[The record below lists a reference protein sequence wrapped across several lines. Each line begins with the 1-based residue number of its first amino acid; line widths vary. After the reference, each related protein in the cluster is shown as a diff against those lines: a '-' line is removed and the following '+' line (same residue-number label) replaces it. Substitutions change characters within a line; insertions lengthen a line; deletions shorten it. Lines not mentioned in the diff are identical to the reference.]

1 MTRLVALLYLSLLL
15 SPLSSFAQVTSSISG
30 FVTDSSTG
38 ETLILANV
46 RLEGTNLGGATNSA
60 GFFSVAEVP
69 PGEHVLIVS
78 FVGYETERIEI
89 ELAPGE
95 QRRLNVA
102 LEPASIE
109 GGEVVVTADRVEA
122 EEARNIGVTQLNVAR
137 VAELPSVLE
146 PDVFRALQL
155 MPGVKASSDFSSGLY
170 VRGGSPDQTL
180 ILLDRTTVYNASH
193 FFGFFSTFNP
203 DAIKDV
209 RLFKG
214 VYPAEYGGRLG
225 SVVDIYNKDGNRNEV
240 HGTATL
246 GLLAS
251 RALIEGPYSRGSWMF
266 AVRRSTIDPLLKALR
281 AADVESIPDLFYF
294 YDFNGKVNFD
304 ASPDDKLS
312 VTGYA
317 GLDRLDITFLED
329 ARAEIAV
336 GNRTYSANWTHIFG
350 QKLFSNFTLTS
361 SHYFSHPTFSF
372 SGTSF
377 GRENDVYDHSVRGEF
392 EYVPLAASTWKAGF
406 WLGQFRM
413 GITDQFDQQTSLDEG
428 LRSLYGSAYVENTFE
443 PGQFWTVRTGLRGA
457 YFRSGSYLRLEP
469 RLSIEFEPRRNLRF
483 QAGYGRYHQFLTLIT
498 SELFSAFDI
507 WLTSAEDVGPSH
519 GDQFAIG
526 AKTSLARDVL
536 LDAEV
541 YYRTMRSLFEID
553 PFLIDPSGRDYP
565 DLFRWGDGH
574 AYGLETMIEKTRGK
588 LSGSIS
594 YTLSRT
600 RRAFPNVNE
609 GRYYAPK
616 YDRTHEATV
625 LAGYRLGRGW
635 RTTAV
640 FQYGT
645 GQPYTNPSQQY
656 RLVTLPFTSSQ
667 TAVLVSQF
675 NGDRLPPYHRLDV
688 GFEKAGKFF
697 GIGDYQLQL
706 QVVNVYARRNL
717 WFVFFDFNSDGEAER
732 NEVSQIP
739 VPVPNVALTV
749 SF

>member
-1 MTRLVALLYLSLLL
+1 MWPRLFLFTLL
-15 SPLSSFAQVTSSISG
+15 SVSTLPPATAQETASVSG
-30 FVTDSSTG
+30 FVSDGSTG

-46 RLEGTNLGGATNSA
+46 QLEGTTLGAATNSA
-60 GFFSVAEVP
+60 GFYAIADVP
-69 PGEHVLIVS
+69 PGDHVLLVS
-78 FVGYETERIEI
+78 FVGYERERVDVS
-89 ELAPGE
+89 LAPGE
-95 QRRLNVA
+95 QRRLNVSLA
-102 LEPASIE
+102 PGSLE
-109 GGEVVVTADRVEA
+109 GQDVVVTADRAEA
-122 EEARNIGVTQLNVAR
+122 AAARDIGVTQLNVAR
-137 VAELPSVLE
+137 VADLPSVLE

-209 RLFKG
+209 RLYKG
-214 VYPAEYGGRLG
+214 MYPAEYGGRLG
-225 SVVDIYNKDGNRNEV
+225 SVVDIYNKDGNRNEI

-266 AVRRSTIDPLLKALR
+266 ALRRSTIDPLLKALR

-304 ASPDDKLS
+304 ASSDDRLS

-317 GLDRLDITFLED
+317 GVDRLDITFLGD

-350 QKLFSNFTLTS
+350 QSLFSNFTLTS
-361 SHYFSHPTFSF
+361 SHYFSHPTFTF
-372 SGTSF
+372 SGTTF
-377 GRENDVYDHSVRGEF
+377 GRENDVYDQSVRGEF
-392 EYVPLAASTWKAGF
+392 QYVPGAASSWKAGF
-406 WLGQFRM
+406 WIGQFRM
-413 GITDQFDQQTSLDEG
+413 GIQDSFDGRRSLDEG
-428 LRSLYGSAYVENTFE
+428 LRSPYASVFVENTYE
-443 PGQFWTVRTGLRGA
+443 PVRFWKVRTGLRGA
-457 YFRSGSYLRLEP
+457 YFHSGAYVRIEP
-469 RLSIEFEPRRNLRF
+469 RLSLEYEPRRNLRF

-507 WLTSAEDVGPSH
+507 WLTSAEGVGPSF
-519 GDQFAIG
+519 GDQFAVG
-526 AKTSLARDVL
+526 AKTSVARDLL

-553 PFLIDPSGRDYP
+553 PFLIDPSGLAYP
-565 DLFRWGDGH
+565 DLFRLGTGH
-574 AYGLETMIEKTRGK
+574 AYGLETLLEKSRGR
-588 LSGSIS
+588 LRGSIA

-609 GRYYAPK
+609 GRFYAPK
-616 YDRTHEATV
+616 YDRTHEATIV
-625 LAGYRLGRGW
+625 ASYRLGRGW
-635 RTTAV
+635 RVTGV

-645 GQPYTNPSQQY
+645 GQPYTNPSQQF
-656 RLVTLPFTSSQ
+656 RLSSLPFSSSQ

-675 NGDRLPPYHRLDV
+675 NGDRLPPYHRLDL
-688 GFEKAGKFF
+688 GFEREGRFF
-697 GIGDYQLQL
+697 GIANYSLQL

-717 WFVFFDFNSDGEAER
+717 WFVFHDFMDEGTAR
-732 NEVSQIP
+732 RQEVSQIP
-739 VPVPNVALTV
+739 VPVPNVAFTV